1 MSFKLRLLY
10 NTARTKWVDS
20 KLQKKSEWLC
30 FQVEGL
36 FERRLKGR
44 NIAALQETIEE
55 IGFRGDQEEEEDV
68 FAIAE
73 DNRRKRREAA
83 EDADAVEED
92 EVIKSATAIL
102 HLIFRSQRE
111 YSFVAKQICYS
122 MQNRKREDVT
132 DITSIR
138 YNKKSVNSVNEQ
150 SVIVSKY
157 HLHMLNCKLNSTNE
171 GTFSNSAEKL
181 VKFFFFFIGT

>member
-1 MSFKLRLLY
+1 MY
-10 NTARTKWVDS
+10 NTARTKWVD
-20 KLQKKSEWLC
+20 QKFQIFSEWFR

-44 NIAALQETIEE
+44 DIAAIQETIEE

-92 EVIKSATAIL
+92 EVLTKSAHCTYNTLYDPQVPTRVFLRRQADML
-102 HLIFRSQRE
+102 LN
-111 YSFVAKQICYS
+111 AKQ
-122 MQNRKREDVT
+122 
-132 DITSIR
+132 
-138 YNKKSVNSVNEQ
+138 KKGGR
-150 SVIVSKY
+150 
-157 HLHMLNCKLNSTNE
+157 H
-171 GTFSNSAEKL
+171 
-181 VKFFFFFIGT
+181 